1 MTYGQV
7 QRLAFLVGY
16 LKKLNNMQNRKT
28 FFPPFARRANR
39 VACAERTGYKAAG
52 FTLMELLVVM
62 AILALLVGLVGPQ
75 IMKRF
80 SGAQAGT
87 AQVQIAD
94 LEKAVDMFRLD
105 VGRYPNAN
113 EGLRALSERPAGAA
127 SWNGPYL
134 KGALPKDPWGN
145 DYVYAY
151 PAQNGGVLIT
161 SYGADGVPGGEGEN
175 ADITNKK

>member
-1 MTYGQV
+1 MQ
-7 QRLAFLVGY
+7 
-16 LKKLNNMQNRKT
+16 KKTSGFGFGFRRAS
-28 FFPPFARRANR
+28 ARRQQ
-39 VACAERTGYKAAG
+39 AG

-80 SGAQAGT
+80 AGAQSGT

-94 LEKAVDMFRLD
+94 LEKAVDIFRLD
-105 VGRYPNAN
+105 VGRYPNSS
-113 EGLRALSERPAGAA
+113 EGLRVLNERPAGAA
-127 SWNGPYL
+127 NWNGPYL
-134 KGALPKDPWGN
+134 KGSIPKDPWGN

-151 PAQNGGVLIT
+151 PGPNGGVQIL

-175 ADITNKK
+175 ADVSNAK